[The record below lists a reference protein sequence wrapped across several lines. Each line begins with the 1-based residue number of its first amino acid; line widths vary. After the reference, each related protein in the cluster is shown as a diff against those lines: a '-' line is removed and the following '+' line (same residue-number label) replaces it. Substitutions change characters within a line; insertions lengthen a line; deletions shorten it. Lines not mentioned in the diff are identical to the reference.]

1 MKKEND
7 RFIPINSVGYIYD
20 LYFPFILHYNKDK
33 GFSEL
38 VNYKKPIADSD
49 FFSELVDECGPFAPS
64 LAPFFSQKD
73 NSQCFMLTCFFG
85 KNKLS
90 ESDTLDSLCKEL
102 SDVDGVFSKMLE
114 YYFPRADRS
123 GLTKSNIAEIGVLVR
138 ESSLDD
144 TVKSGLFSFFIDPD
158 SSVALLCSALRERA
172 EIIEKRREE
181 SVTELYSSVP
191 DINSEELL
199 NRIARVKSF
208 SKLPEKLYISFCA
221 AAKNT
226 VEFVSDGKNVTLIL
240 GFDYMCALESME
252 YRKRPELDS
261 FGNAISE
268 KNRVEI
274 LELMKRNGSVTI
286 RDIEK
291 ELGLTGTNSYYHLSL
306 MLRTGMIK
314 TRNVGRVVFYSIDSD
329 YFGTII
335 NMLKNFAE

>member
-1 MKKEND
+1 MKKENE

-20 LYFPFILHYNKDK
+20 LYFPFIFHYNKDK

-49 FFSELVDECGPFAPS
+49 FFLELVDDCGVFAPS
-64 LAPFFSQKD
+64 LAPFFSRKD
-73 NSQCFMLTCFFG
+73 NSECFMLACYFS
-85 KNKLS
+85 KNKLT

-102 SDVDGVFSKMLE
+102 SNTDEVFSKMLE

-144 TVKSGLFSFFIDPD
+144 TVKSGLFSFFIDPE
-158 SSVALLCSALRERA
+158 SSLSLLCAELREKS
-172 EIIEKRREE
+172 EIIEKRRESLGEALFSLAGE
-181 SVTELYSSVP
+181 SEA
-191 DINSEELL
+191 DELL
-199 NRIARVKSF
+199 NRIARVKDF
-208 SKLPEKLYISFCA
+208 SKLPEQLYISFCA

-226 VEFVSDGKNVTLIL
+226 VEFISDGEDVTLLL
-240 GFDYMCALESME
+240 GADYLCAIESME

-274 LELMKRNGSVTI
+274 LELMHRNGSATI

-291 ELGLTGTNSYYHLSL
+291 ELGLTGTNAYYHLSL
-306 MLRTGMIK
+306 MLRTGMIR
-314 TRNVGRVVFYSIDSD
+314 TRTVGRVVFYSLDKD

-335 NMLKNFAE
+335 NMLKNFVD

>member
-1 MKKEND
+1 MKKGNE

-38 VNYKKPIADSD
+38 INYKKPIADSD
-49 FFSELVDECGPFAPS
+49 FFSELVDDCAPFAPS
-64 LAPFFSQKD
+64 LAPFFSRKD
-73 NSQCFMLTCFFG
+73 NSECFMAACYFG
-85 KNKLS
+85 KNKLT
-90 ESDTLDSLCKEL
+90 EEDTLDSLCREL

-114 YYFPRADRS
+114 YYFPRADISSLER
-123 GLTKSNIAEIGVLVR
+123 NDIAKIGVLIR
-138 ESSLDD
+138 ESSFAD
-144 TVKSGLFSFFIDPD
+144 TVKSGLFSFFIDPE
-158 SSVALLCSALRERA
+158 SALSLLCSELREKSKV
-172 EIIEKRREE
+172 IEKRREVLAQTMPSFEKE
-181 SVTELYSSVP
+181 SEA
-191 DINSEELL
+191 DELL
-199 NRIARVKSF
+199 RRIERVKDF

-226 VEFVSDGKNVTLIL
+226 VEFVADGDDVTLLL
-240 GFDYMCALESME
+240 GSDYLCALESME

-274 LELMKRNGSVTI
+274 LELMHRNGGVTI

-306 MLRTGMIK
+306 MLRTGMIR
-314 TRNVGRVVFYSIDSD
+314 TRNVGRVVFYSLDKD
-329 YFGTII
+329 YFATII
-335 NMLKNFAE
+335 NMLKNFTE